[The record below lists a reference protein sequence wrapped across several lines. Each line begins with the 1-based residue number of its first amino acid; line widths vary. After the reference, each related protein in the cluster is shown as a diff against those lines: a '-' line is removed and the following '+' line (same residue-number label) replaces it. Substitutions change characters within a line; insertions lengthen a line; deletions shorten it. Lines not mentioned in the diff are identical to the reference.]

1 MLPFT
6 LVFIGGG
13 LGSLL
18 RYSLGLLVGATRV
31 NLPVATLIANVTACL
46 IYALVMWAATQKI
59 NLSEGMKQLLLVGF
73 CGGLSTF
80 SAFSAET
87 FLLLKQ
93 GLALYAIGN
102 ILISLV
108 LCLAVFYWFQN

>member
-1 MLPFT
+1 MLAFT
-6 LVFIGGG
+6 LVFLGGG
-13 LGSLL
+13 LGSLI
-18 RYSLGLLVGATRV
+18 RYSLGLLVGSARL
-31 NLPVATLIANVTACL
+31 NLPLATLIANVTACL
-46 IYALVMWAATQKI
+46 VYALVMWAAAQKI
-59 NLSEGMKQLLLVGF
+59 NLSESMKQLVLIGF

-93 GLALYAIGN
+93 GLAFYALGN
-102 ILISLV
+102 ILISLA